1 MLVQLI
7 LSPIFLLLS
16 TLVGFLP
23 GGGGLPQWIT
33 SCVELIG
40 YGLYFFPL
48 DIWVFMIAN
57 FIGWQTIHMGWA
69 IIEWIYKK
77 IPGVD

>member
-1 MLVQLI
+1 MIIQLL
-7 LSPIFLLLS
+7 LSPIFGLLGM
-16 TLVGFLP
+16 LVGLLP
-23 GGGGLPQWIT
+23 GGGGLPQWVS

-48 DIWVFMIAN
+48 DIWVFMIVN
-57 FIGWQTIHMGWA
+57 FLAWQSMHMAWA